1 MSEASRYAGMAA
13 NSGLGGAIGL
23 QPVTV
28 RGAAVSGIM
37 PAHGGQLAQRL
48 VAGSYAYLK
57 ASDTSS
63 SYLKASDNTS
73 SSYTTGTAPRRRF
86 PCSLRTQTRVVD

>member
-1 MSEASRYAGMAA
+1 VSEAGRYAGMAA
-13 NSGLGGAIGL
+13 NSGLGGPIAL

-28 RGAAVSGIM
+28 RGGAVSGIM

-48 VAGSYAYLK
+48 VAGSYAYLN

-63 SYLKASDNTS
+63 SYTA
-73 SSYTTGTAPRRRF
+73 GTAPCGRF
-86 PCSLRTQTRVVD
+86 PCSLRPQTRVA